1 MELIKLSKIMI
12 FLIDFDGTCVPQLPE
27 PGYCE
32 VETGAE
38 EVLKDIVI
46 AGHRIVLWTARNNSR
61 NNPFNYSA
69 GRFRTET
76 SLEEA
81 ERWFKEREIPLYGVN
96 EHDMEEEMIG
106 YSRKAV
112 GDFLIDDT
120 AIGTPLVWG
129 EVEYASYDTG
139 EIKKIYTHCVDWSKI
154 KTILIEMKLI

>member
-1 MELIKLSKIMI
+1 MI

-27 PGYCE
+27 AGYCE
-32 VETGAE
+32 VDTGAE
-38 EVLKDIVI
+38 NVLKRLVV
-46 AGHRIVLWTARNNSR
+46 AGHKIVLWTARNNSR

-96 EHDMEEEMIG
+96 AHDKEEEQVG
-106 YSRKAV
+106 YSRKIV

-129 EVEYASYDTG
+129 EVEYACYDTG
-139 EIKKIYTHCVDWSKI
+139 EIKKVYVHCVDWRKI
-154 KTILIEMKLI
+154 EEILCKMELI

>member
-1 MELIKLSKIMI
+1 MI

-27 PGYCE
+27 AGYCE
-32 VETGAE
+32 VDTGADK
-38 EVLKDIVI
+38 VLKKLVQG
-46 AGHRIVLWTARNNSR
+46 GHKLVLWTARNNSR

-81 ERWFKEREIPLYGVN
+81 ERWFKERDLPLYGTN
-96 EHDMEEEMIG
+96 AHDQEEDQVG
-106 YSRKAV
+106 YSRKIV

-129 EVEYASYDTG
+129 NAEYASYDTG
-139 EIKKIYTHCVDWSKI
+139 EIKTVYTHCVDWRKI
-154 KTILIEMKLI
+154 EEILREMKLL

>member
-1 MELIKLSKIMI
+1 MI

-27 PGYCE
+27 AGYCE
-32 VETGAE
+32 VDTGAE
-38 EVLKDIVI
+38 SVLKDLVRV
-46 AGHRIVLWTARNNSR
+46 GHKLVLWTARNNSR

-96 EHDMEEEMIG
+96 EHDQEVDSVG
-106 YSRKAV
+106 YARKAV
-112 GDFLIDDT
+112 GDFMIDDT
-120 AIGTPLVWG
+120 AIGTPLLYG

-139 EIKKIYTHCVDWSKI
+139 EIKKVIVHCVDWIAIRKI
-154 KTILIEMKLI
+154 LESMNLL